1 MKIRH
6 SYSVTI
12 IIVLFCFLQE
22 LREALEKSTTKE
34 MNAHNTEGHAPI
46 HSLIKRSCVTE
57 KEKLK
62 RMDLLVTLLTYG
74 DVEVDQ
80 MNSEGNTA
88 LHMAVMV
95 GPCICRHMIDPNYT
109 LNNNCDKS

>member
-1 MKIRH
+1 M
-6 SYSVTI
+6 
-12 IIVLFCFLQE
+12 FCFLQE

-34 MNAHNTEGHAPI
+34 MNAHNSQGYAPI
-46 HSLIKRSCVTE
+46 HSLMKRSCVTD

-62 RMDLLVTLLTYG
+62 RMELLVTLLTYG

-80 MNSEGNTA
+80 MNSQGDTA

-95 GPCICRHMIDPNYT
+95 GPYLLRHIIDPKYI
-109 LNNNCDKS
+109 LNNWVC